1 MKSRIEKLIQKVV
14 KSVPWSKH
22 GLREPVVGED
32 LRIEI
37 DARPVHVP
45 DAETRAIITKAFFE
59 L

>member
-1 MKSRIEKLIQKVV
+1 MLIQKVV